1 MLISVGKSTSSP
13 HTWWVRVQGK
23 GTKEVFGVEK
33 MDFPALHEERALEAV
48 VEFWGEAEEKG
59 FEVEVKV

>member
-1 MLISVGKSTSSP
+1 MLISVGKGKSDP
-13 HTWWVRVQGK
+13 HTWWVRVQGR

-33 MDFPALHEERALEAV
+33 MDFPTLHEERALDAV
-48 VEFWGEAEEKG
+48 VEFWEEAEKKG